1 MAGDNHI
8 WKSEQPREHVVAKN
22 QPRTILK
29 EDFFFL
35 LINVETEVTDL
46 AALQRLV
53 NRKCI
58 QQGTATGVDQHD
70 AGFHSGDRG
79 ATNEMLVFRRERA
92 VQRNDI
98 RLCEQFVHLDVSHAE
113 RLTDRIWKWIER
125 QSWATES
132 GENLRHHAP
141 NLARADHA
149 NCFSV
154 HVESDQALESE
165 IAFSDAIICAMK
177 FSVER
182 QHKSDGVLGY

>member
-1 MAGDNHI
+1 MAGDNQN

-98 RLCEQFVHLDVSHAE
+98 RLCEQFVQLDVSHAE
-113 RLTDRIWKWIER
+113 RPTGRIWKWIVADKIY
-125 QSWATES
+125 S
-132 GENLRHHAP
+132 ENQEEILEELR
-141 NLARADHA
+141 
-149 NCFSV
+149 
-154 HVESDQALESE
+154 
-165 IAFSDAIICAMK
+165 
-177 FSVER
+177 
-182 QHKSDGVLGY
+182 KSDSVRTRRYRNSSKNSATPCERNSS